1 MKSWKTIPLSVS
13 MIDIKVLDFPILSNC
28 NLRCDNCSSYSNL
41 NVEGVVQS
49 LSQGKKDLVN
59 WKKYINPI
67 RLQILGGEP
76 LLHKE
81 LPNFI
86 KIAREI
92 YPDTDLRIY
101 TNGLL
106 LKRHKNLKKVLQ
118 ENDCMLVISVHSV
131 EEKYKTLLHNNLSEF
146 LDNDMY
152 TTANKSVVS
161 FAKVFETQG
170 IKVELRDMVHH
181 WSMVYKKGIKPF
193 NSDYKKAHEVCMW
206 THCTQLYKSKLWKC
220 TQTAFFDDLMRRI
233 NNHEDWEQYKNMYTP
248 LSHDDPEHIKEKWF
262 SEFLQPEPVCSMCR
276 GNNKEVILRKNVW

>member
-1 MKSWKTIPLSVS
+1 

>member
-1 MKSWKTIPLSVS
+1 

-146 LDNDMY
+146 LDNDMH

-181 WSMVYKKGIKPF
+181 WSRVYKKGIKPF

>member
-1 MKSWKTIPLSVS
+1 

-181 WSMVYKKGIKPF
+181 WSRVYKKGIKPF